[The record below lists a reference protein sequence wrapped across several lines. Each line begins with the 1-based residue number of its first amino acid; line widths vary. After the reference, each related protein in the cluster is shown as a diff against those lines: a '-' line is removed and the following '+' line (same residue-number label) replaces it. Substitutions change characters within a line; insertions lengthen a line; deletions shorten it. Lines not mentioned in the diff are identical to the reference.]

1 VENQKPASRLSLP
14 LSQIALSTIDLRR
27 SDAFWREGLGFLP
40 SATSRMFRG
49 PTISNLMRVEDA
61 KTTARWLIGQDEWLQ
76 IEIWQF
82 ENPVP
87 RLLPQDH
94 APNHIGYSRCGV
106 WLKNFEATLQR
117 LEAMGYAAISVPVG
131 EAEDRRVC
139 VRDPDGIYVELFERD
154 PLAGQI
160 PPPSYDCDVALRSV
174 TLTTPDLSAS
184 CKFAENGLGLC
195 AAGFELHAD
204 EHEKLWGLEGASCS
218 RKTYV
223 SAKMLME
230 VVQYHDPSPVPRHP
244 HTRLIDQGILNIAFG
259 ESRSVKPIRALED
272 QTIQYGAL
280 ATERMVTPLG
290 GCVYVTDE
298 QGFSFELTWAS
309 RFLAQRIAGYFPIK
323 SAKFHT
329 ADSVTIECQTEID
342 APAEAIWAH
351 LIDSERMNAWSAAG
365 SISGLKTAADGKL
378 GVGSEYKVVRGRH
391 EMVMQVVAC
400 EPHREIRYR
409 LLRRGPFDNL
419 AGEIQLREASGRTR
433 VTWVVHFRG
442 KWPLTSW
449 LLKRLLKPRYQQSL
463 DNLNKLLQK

>member
-1 VENQKPASRLSLP
+1 VENQQAVAKLSLP

-61 KTTARWLIGQDEWLQ
+61 KTTTRWLVGQDEWLQ

-87 RLLPQDH
+87 RLLPENH
-94 APNHIGYSRCGV
+94 APHHIGFSRCGV
-106 WLKNFEATLQR
+106 WLKHFEATLQR
-117 LEAMGYAAISVPVG
+117 LEAMGHRALSAPMG
-131 EAEDRRVC
+131 ETGNRRVC
-139 VRDPDGIYVELFERD
+139 VRDPDGIYVELLESD
-154 PLAGQI
+154 PLAGQL
-160 PPPSYDCDVALRSV
+160 PPPAYDCDVALRSV
-174 TLTTPDLSAS
+174 TLTTPDLDAS
-184 CKFAENGLGLC
+184 CHFAENGLGLC
-195 AAGFELHAD
+195 AAGFELHTN
-204 EHEKLWGLEGASCS
+204 EHEQLWGLQGARCS

-230 VVQYHDPSPVPRHP
+230 VAQYHHPTPVPRHP
-244 HTRLIDQGILNIAFG
+244 HSRLIDQGILNIAFG
-259 ESRSVKPIRALED
+259 ESQSVKPIRELED
-272 QTIQYGAL
+272 QTILHGAL

-290 GCVYVTDE
+290 GCVYVTDD

-309 RFLAQRIAGYFPIK
+309 PFLAQRVAGYFPKK

-329 ADSVTIECQTEID
+329 ADSVAMECQTKID
-342 APAEAIWAH
+342 APASAIWPH
-351 LIDSERMNAWSAAG
+351 LIDPERINAWNATG
-365 SISGLKTAADGKL
+365 SISRLTRAIDGSS
-378 GVGSEYKVVRGRH
+378 GVGREYKVVRGRR

-400 EPHREIRYR
+400 KPDQEIRYR

-419 AGEIQLREASGRTR
+419 AGEIRLQEDSGKTC
-433 VTWVVHFRG
+433 VTWVVRFRG

-449 LLKRLLKPRYQQSL
+449 LLKRLLRPRYQLSL
-463 DNLNKLLQK
+463 DQLKKLLQP